1 MKDSLR
7 SVSFNKFKSN
17 PTSYLAVGIMCGLFL
32 IIATVLAFIDPLLL
46 IIAIPLIALPFLFA
60 SHVAC
65 YYLQIN
71 QQINPSAFFRYFVGF
86 FRGQFRSSFR
96 GLISFLKSLALY
108 FGMSL
113 LAGIVMFVIFKVQY
127 GETFTDAFNSLIYQ
141 YIYNPESTSEDI
153 IALLNANDGQL
164 LTFIMYVSVIA
175 IPLAMLAFIYYIS
188 FSSIS
193 IYYRTNVLVASASL
207 LKMSVNST
215 YALHR
220 KNMRKDWFALNWPM
234 LALSFLGMI
243 GFALLDLLVVRRIDL
258 LPAFVIVGGVALL
271 MFYLPLYFANM
282 ETIYKKYEQYFKE
295 GNQRAIETIL
305 QRIQSSIELS
315 EEEKKHLEESLR
327 GIQSDDK
334 EQ

>member
-7 SVSFNKFKSN
+7 AVSFNKFKSN
-17 PTSYLAVGIMCGLFL
+17 PTSYLAVGVMCGLFL

-46 IIAIPLIALPFLFA
+46 IFAVPLIALPFLFA

-71 QQINPSAFFRYFVGF
+71 QQINPSACIRYFTGF
-86 FRGQFRSSFR
+86 FRAQFRGSFR
-96 GLISFLKSLALY
+96 GLISFLKSLAFY
-108 FGMSL
+108 FGMIFV
-113 LAGIVMFVIFKVQY
+113 AGIVMFLIFKGQF
-127 GETFTDAFNSLIYQ
+127 GDTFTSSINSLIYQ
-141 YIYNPESTSEDI
+141 YIYNPEATSEDI
-153 IALLNANDGQL
+153 IQILNANDGML

-193 IYYRTNVLVASASL
+193 IYYRTNVLIASAPL

-215 YALHR
+215 YSLHR
-220 KNMRKDWFALNWPM
+220 KNMRRDWFALNWPM

-243 GFALLDLLVVRRIDL
+243 GFAVLDILLVRRIDL

-295 GNQRAIETIL
+295 GNQRAIEQIL

-315 EEEKKHLEESLR
+315 EEEKKHLEESLM
-327 GIQSDDK
+327 GIHNDDT
-334 EQ
+334 EE

>member
-1 MKDSLR
+1 MKNSLR
-7 SVSFNKFKSN
+7 SVSFNRFKTN

-46 IIAIPLIALPFLFA
+46 IFAVPLIALPFLFA

-71 QQINPSAFFRYFVGF
+71 QQINPSAFVRYFTGF
-86 FRGQFRSSFR
+86 FRAQFRGSFR
-96 GLISFLKSLALY
+96 ALISFLKSLALY
-108 FGMSL
+108 FGMSIL
-113 LAGIVMFVIFKVQY
+113 SGIVLFLIFKAQF
-127 GETFTDAFNSLIYQ
+127 GDTFTNAFNSFIYQ
-141 YIYNPESTSEDI
+141 YVYNPEVTYEDI
-153 IALLNANDGQL
+153 INLLNANDGML
-164 LTFIMYVSVIA
+164 LTFIISISAVA

-193 IYYRTNVLVASASL
+193 IYYRTNVLIASAPL

-220 KNMRKDWFALNWPM
+220 KNMRKDWFLLNWPM
-234 LALSFLGMI
+234 LVLSLLGMI
-243 GFALLDLLVVRRIDL
+243 GFAMLDIFVVRRIDL
-258 LPAFVIVGGVALL
+258 LPSFVIVGGVALL

-295 GNQRAIETIL
+295 GNQRAIESVL

-327 GIQSDDK
+327 GIHNDDQ

>member
-7 SVSFNKFKSN
+7 TVSFNKFKSN

-32 IIATVLAFIDPLLL
+32 IVAAILVFIDPLLL
-46 IIAIPLIALPFLFA
+46 VFAIPLIALPFLFA

-71 QQINPSAFFRYFVGF
+71 QQINPSAFFRYFMGF
-86 FRGQFRSSFR
+86 FRAQFRGSFR
-96 GLISFLKSLALY
+96 GLISFLKSLAFY
-108 FGMSL
+108 FGMAILS
-113 LAGIVMFVIFKVQY
+113 GIVLFIIFRAQY
-127 GETFTDAFNSLIYQ
+127 GDTFTNAFNSLAYQ
-141 YIYNPESTSEDI
+141 YVYSADATYEDI
-153 IALLNANDGQL
+153 VTLLNANNGML
-164 LTFIMYVSVIA
+164 LTFIISVSAVA
-175 IPLAMLAFIYYIS
+175 IPLAMLAFIYYVS

-193 IYYRTNVLVASASL
+193 IYYRTNIIVASASL
-207 LKMSVNST
+207 LKMSVSST

-220 KNMRKDWFALNWPM
+220 KSMRKDWFALNWPM
-234 LALSFLGMI
+234 LLLSFLGMI
-243 GFALLDLLVVRRIDL
+243 AFALLDLFIVRRIDL

-271 MFYLPLYFANM
+271 MFYLPFYFANM

-295 GNQRAIETIL
+295 GNQRAIEAIL
-305 QRIQSSIELS
+305 QRIQNSIELS

-327 GIQSDDK
+327 GVQKDDE

>member
-7 SVSFNKFKSN
+7 SASFNRFKSN

-32 IIATVLAFIDPLLL
+32 IIASVLAFIDPLLL
-46 IIAIPLIALPFLFA
+46 IVAIPLIALPFLFA

-71 QQINPSAFFRYFVGF
+71 QQINISSFLRYFVGF
-86 FRGQFRSSFR
+86 FRVQFRGSFR
-96 GLISFLKSLALY
+96 ALISFLKSLAFY
-108 FGMSL
+108 FGMSF
-113 LAGIVMFVIFKVQY
+113 LAGIVLFLIFKAQY
-127 GETFTDAFNSLIYQ
+127 GETFVNAFNTLIHTYF
-141 YIYNPESTSEDI
+141 YSATATSEDI
-153 IALLNANDGQL
+153 VELLNANNGQL
-164 LTFIMYVSVIA
+164 LTFIIYVSVVA

-215 YALHR
+215 YALYR

-243 GFALLDLLVVRRIDL
+243 GFALLDLFIVRRIDL

-271 MFYLPLYFANM
+271 MFYLPLYFTNM

-327 GIQSDDK
+327 GIQKDDE

>member
-7 SVSFNKFKSN
+7 SASLNKFKSN

-32 IIATVLAFIDPLLL
+32 IIAAVLAFIDPLLL
-46 IIAIPLIALPFLFA
+46 IIAVPLIALPFLFA

-71 QQINPSAFFRYFVGF
+71 QQINPSAFFRYFTGF
-86 FRGQFRSSFR
+86 FRAQFRGSFR
-96 GLISFLKSLALY
+96 GLISFLKSLAFY
-108 FGMSL
+108 VAMSFL
-113 LAGIVMFVIFKVQY
+113 SGIVLFLIFKAHY
-127 GETFTDAFNSLIYQ
+127 GATFTDSFNSLAYQ
-141 YIYNPESTSEDI
+141 YVYSPEATYEDI
-153 IALLNANDGQL
+153 IEILNANDGML
-164 LTFIMYVSVIA
+164 LTFIIYVSAVA

-193 IYYRTNVLVASASL
+193 IYYRANVLVASAPL

-220 KNMRKDWFALNWPM
+220 KNMRRDWFALNWPM
-234 LALSFLGMI
+234 LVLSFLGML
-243 GFALLDLLVVRRIDL
+243 GFAMLDIFVVRRIDL
-258 LPAFVIVGGVALL
+258 LPSFVIVGGVALL

-295 GNQRAIETIL
+295 GNQRAIEAIL
-305 QRIQSSIELS
+305 QRIQNSIELS

-327 GIQSDDK
+327 GIHNDDP
-334 EQ
+334 EE